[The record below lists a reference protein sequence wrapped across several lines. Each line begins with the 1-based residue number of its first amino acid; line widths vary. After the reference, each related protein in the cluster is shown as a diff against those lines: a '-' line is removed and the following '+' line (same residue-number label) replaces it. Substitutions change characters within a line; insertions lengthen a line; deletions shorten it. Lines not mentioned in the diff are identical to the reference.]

1 MKLTRIVMAGAG
13 GQGIVFLGKLLA
25 NAALDSVPHITYFPS
40 YGAEV
45 RGGDSNCQV
54 ILSPDEIS
62 SPVAEEFEVMILMNQ
77 QSVDKFLPSLAGKGL
92 AVINSSLCKPKQAS
106 TNWLMVPATEA
117 ADRLGDQRAA
127 NLVMLGALLTR
138 EPFVKPA
145 IIEKFLR
152 KFMGCDKIILERNLA
167 AFHSGMALAR

>member
-13 GQGIVFLGKLLA
+13 GQGIIFLGKLLA
-25 NAALDSVPHITYFPS
+25 NAAVDAIPHVTYFPS

-45 RGGDSNCQV
+45 RGGNSHCQV

-62 SPVAEEFEVMILMNQ
+62 SPVAEEFEAMILMNQ
-77 QSVDKFLPSLAGKGL
+77 QSVDKFLPCLEGKGL
-92 AVINSSLCKPKQAS
+92 AVINSSLCNPRHAS
-106 TNWLMVPATEA
+106 PNWILVPATEA

-138 EPFVKPA
+138 RPFVKPA
-145 IIEKFLR
+145 VIEKYLR
-152 KFMGCDKIILERNLA
+152 KFMGGDKIILERNLA
-167 AFHSGMALAR
+167 AFHSCMSFPR